1 MNSLLYSLVKLSL
14 LFLKDLILRQRKLNF
29 KEIITVCYN
38 LVSFPDPSL
47 HSLGMKLAINKII
60 SSKPVSTNSGT
71 PSNYESVNQ
80 WLSNCKMTCVKFSIL
95 HSGESDDKRVVRR
108 ARARSL
114 DTTQHTVTHRYMTHK
129 GSIKTN
135 FSIWTPDS
143 KLFVWIRRKLI
154 KIGRVRQDYSLFLF
168 HKKGRFRK
176 TVKRIVKAKYPLIS
190 LVFDPVPIHFTP
202 LLNHSPR

>member
-1 MNSLLYSLVKLSL
+1 
-14 LFLKDLILRQRKLNF
+14 
-29 KEIITVCYN
+29 
-38 LVSFPDPSL
+38 
-47 HSLGMKLAINKII
+47 MKLAINKII

-95 HSGESDDKRVVRR
+95 HSDDKRVVRR
-108 ARARSL
+108 GRARSL

-190 LVFDPVPIHFTP
+190 LVFDPVPIHFSP
-202 LLNHSPR
+202 LLNHSPRWSPKLEFRAVDLCSLL